1 VIECPRCGLQLPN
14 HARFCA
20 RCGSP
25 LPGGGRLPGGTA
37 TWVIVL
43 FGLGAAAGALVALV
57 YSIIALT
64 PDLPAAG
71 MDPERLRLSAIAL
84 AVLGAL
90 VFVLQVAALVGLAQ
104 GRDWGRV
111 VATVACVG
119 WALTCIGLPV
129 SLAVISSLWGRRSAG
144 T

>member
-1 VIECPRCGLQLPN
+1 MT
-14 HARFCA
+14 
-20 RCGSP
+20 S
-25 LPGGGRLPGGTA
+25 TA

-71 MDPERLRLSAIAL
+71 MDPERLRLSAVAL
-84 AVLGAL
+84 AVLGAA
-90 VFVLQVAALVGLAQ
+90 VFVLQVVALIGLAQ
-104 GRDWGRV
+104 GREWGRV

-129 SLAVISSLWGRRSAG
+129 SLIVINSLWGRRSAG